1 MSDLTVNISGTFSE
15 KQRPNNGM
23 ERVGPYLNTNRL
35 IRVPVVAFVE
45 WHSHN
50 ETRTGEK
57 MAVGIPAIEPGITA
71 TGGEVP
77 GLPVHDGF
85 PVDAAGQ
92 IMWLLDSI
100 RRSGGKGA
108 VADTLFGPPS
118 SEIHQDDDDE
128 LEGQQ
133 SLPLASNG
141 KCPCGL
147 TGFAAPEAHDNPGCE
162 HFAGEVRT
170 GSDGPR
176 VVPPPSGEELTAE
189 LEERRAATGLTRAE
203 QTRKAVTGSSAP
215 VAAFSAPDGGD
226 AA

>member
-45 WHSHN
+45 WYSHG

-57 MAVGIPAIEPGITA
+57 MAVSIPAIEPGITA
-71 TGGEVP
+71 TGGVIA

-85 PVDAAGQ
+85 PTDAAGQ

-108 VADTLFGPPS
+108 VADTLFGPPP
-118 SEIHQDDDDE
+118 SEIHRDDDDE

-133 SLPLASNG
+133 ALPLETRLGADG
-141 KCPCGL
+141 
-147 TGFAAPEAHDNPGCE
+147 E
-162 HFAGEVRT
+162 H
-170 GSDGPR
+170 
-176 VVPPPSGEELTAE
+176 VVPPPSGEEIMAE
-189 LEERRAATGLTRAE
+189 RAE
-203 QTRKAVTGSSAP
+203 AAEAETAAPSKLSVAGARASADLRRRVTGSSEVP